1 MGLTVS
7 LCGIIGHWQEE
18 EAEEDVPKGNNSQGE
33 QNRTATNASGAAST
47 SAAGSMG
54 PGTQSSSGAAA
65 AAATQTAVGAD
76 REAGAEKSD
85 DQLDVVDE
93 PIFDPAGAAAS
104 LRGNDDDLRG
114 NDDDLRRGLGD
125 DIDSDDEGEGDDV
138 GWGVLPVSDLVD
150 PDALSLE
157 QFHDGLYHDLSDMT
171 EGLDDDFY
179 ASLAAL

>member
-33 QNRTATNASGAAST
+33 QNRTAPNASGAAST

-65 AAATQTAVGAD
+65 AVATQTKTAGAD
-76 REAGAEKSD
+76 REAGAEKSG

-104 LRGNDDDLRG
+104 LRG